1 MESLGHEVCG
11 NLPAAH
17 ALTCCDSTSS
27 LFKIGKRITYPRLV
41 ELIKTHPIELAHF
54 GLTENV
60 DDDVDA
66 ARRCILPMYASKRKK

>member
-1 MESLGHEVCG
+1 MLFLSLEEESGCG
-11 NLPAAH
+11 DMKL
-17 ALTCCDSTSS
+17 LTGCDSTSS
-27 LFKIGKRITYPRLV
+27 LFKIGKRIAYARLV

-66 ARRCILPMYASKRKK
+66 ARRCILPMYASKREK